1 MLPCV
6 VIAVYNSE
14 KPSNHTC
21 LFPRSASDEAERSLH
36 ILVKL
41 ASNWEC
47 VTTMLDSLLPYM
59 RNLLPL
65 IEQVEAPAVEKYIN
79 ELFNQLLQTCYS
91 QLTQVSTHDVKHS
104 IFLEL
109 SKLLNV
115 SLELMRGKQSLHF
128 TALSTINRIMDICIV
143 HKNYE
148 FGSPSSKQDGEES
161 HIPAT
166 AQEFGGGK
174 VVGGHTRSSVK
185 ETNSGRD
192 GHPVRFQSHA
202 HPHTGLSCRFS
213 SSDESSTAASFLTP
227 SSKGLTVTH
236 TPLSATSSSS
246 PSCIIPGSSVPSGSA
261 TSTGSTSISY
271 SATLNRISSLHKR
284 RASQVHNEHQQQP
297 TCGSDDDDSSKQGT
311 TIIRTPLEILLSLD
325 PSQIVSCLH
334 NNITMHKRIIG
345 TRQKCTPSVRQRHCT
360 HHCLQILSARV
371 LTLMCHSANVQHK
384 LVTRGH
390 LKMLVEALDPN
401 HDP

>member
-1 MLPCV
+1 MHSL
-6 VIAVYNSE
+6 
-14 KPSNHTC
+14 
-21 LFPRSASDEAERSLH
+21 SLH
-36 ILVKL
+36 NVNNILDYGQAYGL
-41 ASNWEC
+41 AH
-47 VTTMLDSLLPYM
+47 VLYVIYP
-59 RNLLPL
+59 
-65 IEQVEAPAVEKYIN
+65 
-79 ELFNQLLQTCYS
+79 QTCYS
-91 QLTQVSTHDVKHS
+91 QLTQANTHDLKHS

-115 SLELMRGKQSLHF
+115 SLELIRGKQSLHF

-148 FGSPSSKQDGEES
+148 FGSPSSKQDGEEP

-166 AQEFGGGK
+166 TLEFGGGK
-174 VVGGHTRSSVK
+174 GAGGHHRSSVK
-185 ETNSGRD
+185 ETNSGSE

-202 HPHTGLSCRFS
+202 HPHTGLSSRLS
-213 SSDESSTAASFLTP
+213 SSDESSTAAGFMTT
-227 SSKGLTVTH
+227 SSRGLTASH
-236 TPLSATSSSS
+236 TPLSSPSPTS
-246 PSCIIPGSSVPSGSA
+246 PSCIIPGSSVPTGST
-261 TSTGSTSISY
+261 TSAGSTSISY

-284 RASQVHNEHQQQP
+284 RASQAQHEHQQQP
-297 TCGSDDDDSSKQGT
+297 PCGSDEDDPSKQGSAV
-311 TIIRTPLEILLSLD
+311 IPTPLEILLSLD

-401 HDP
+401 HDPVSDARSYVLVLYFCLSYV